1 MAFSRQG
8 QQTPIRVGRYVPRF
22 AMVRGRG
29 HFVAV
34 TFLCVCGWCALPLRG
49 MAEAPTAAPAVQ
61 QPAAAA
67 VAAPNHARAREM
79 TAQIDQALAEAWLAA
94 GIEPTVAADDAEFM
108 RRVYLDLAGKIPSV
122 AQSRAFLSDTGA
134 DNRERLIDQ
143 LLASAI
149 CASHFANTWRDTLL
163 SGTNPELRVSLPE
176 LESWLRLRFTAN
188 TPYNQLVAELVSSS
202 SALPTRR
209 GQPLAATIPSPIAF
223 FQANERKPESIA
235 ASLSSVFL
243 GVQVECAQC
252 HDHPFAKWKQEDFWS
267 LAAFFRG
274 LDGPNTDNT
283 MMVSLTESFDRGGLK
298 IPGTETVALP
308 KYLDGSVPTWRA
320 EIGNRTMLAQWMT
333 DPQNPFFARAAVNR
347 VWEQFFGKS
356 LSAPADAVEAPDP
369 RRAQLVDQLAEQF
382 IATRFDLKQLMR
394 GIALSRAYQLSSKV
408 TTTDADLTAQ
418 FACMPVRRMTA
429 DQLFDSLVQA
439 TGFYE
444 APPPR
449 NAQPFQ
455 ADSVRVDFR
464 NKFAAEGRQRSESQT
479 TIVQALTLMNGKLV
493 GDATSV
499 DRSKTL
505 TAIRKIPFVDAKDR
519 VDMLFLAT
527 LCRMPHDDETAEFLA
542 YVKAGDQDGR
552 LADVLWVLLNSAEF
566 VSNH

>member
-1 MAFSRQG
+1 M
-8 QQTPIRVGRYVPRF
+8 
-22 AMVRGRG
+22 
-29 HFVAV
+29 
-34 TFLCVCGWCALPLRG
+34 
-49 MAEAPTAAPAVQ
+49 
-61 QPAAAA
+61 
-67 VAAPNHARAREM
+67 
-79 TAQIDQALAEAWLAA
+79 
-94 GIEPTVAADDAEFM
+94 
-108 RRVYLDLAGKIPSV
+108 
-122 AQSRAFLSDTGA
+122 
-134 DNRERLIDQ
+134 
-143 LLASAI
+143 
-149 CASHFANTWRDTLL
+149 
-163 SGTNPELRVSLPE
+163 
-176 LESWLRLRFTAN
+176 
-188 TPYNQLVAELVSSS
+188 
-202 SALPTRR
+202 RR

-274 LDGPNTDNT
+274 LDGPASDT
-283 MMVSLTESFDRGGLK
+283 MMVSLNESFDRGGLQ

-308 KYLDGSVPTWRA
+308 KFLDGSAPAWRA
-320 EIGNRTMLAQWMT
+320 EVGNRAMLAQWMT
-333 DPQNPFFARAAVNR
+333 HPQNPFFARAAVNR

-356 LSAPADAVEAPDP
+356 LTAPADAVESADAG
-369 RRAQLVDQLAEQF
+369 RARLLDQLAENF
-382 IATRFDLKQLMR
+382 VATRFDLKQLMR
-394 GIALSRAYQLSSKV
+394 AIALSRAYQLSSKV
-408 TTTDADLTAQ
+408 SATDADLTSQ

-439 TGFYE
+439 TGFHE

-505 TAIRKIPFVDAKDR
+505 TAIRKMPLVEPQDR

-527 LCRMPHDDETAEFLA
+527 LGRAPHDDETAEFLA
-542 YVKAGDQDGR
+542 YVKAGDQDSR